1 MGFHVDVAELIKL
14 RDAYLESAEKV
25 EGELDTAKNGMNG
38 IITSNSMYGEVGK
51 AINNEINNSHNPIIV
66 GLKNS
71 YTLMGV
77 DFQKTLSD
85 FQSTVGENSESAILD
100 EEVLTQTKT
109 KMTNADT
116 KHTEY
121 ETKIG
126 KIYSD
131 INDLIS
137 LSCPSSSVS
146 SSITSAN
153 KILQDAINNVNKFDT
168 ADAPLQTD
176 NIVTALGKQIEVGN
190 QAQALSYTDPR
201 FVDFAAFSQ
210 LGDGIQ
216 QLDTKITEA
225 KEQAKKE
232 AEEAAKK
239 AKEEWEK
246 NHPVTAWLKNTSEGI
261 GNWWNGVKQGTKD
274 LDIPV
279 LREVLLFGEGV
290 LGAAGSLVSSVAIM
304 ASELNDLMS
313 SLTFVAIEGITGVDI
328 APKWMEDDVN
338 GAWETVKGASDYA
351 VRFAT
356 DEKTRAEAWEG
367 VKNGAVKMWDDFWSD
382 PWYNAGGVAFEVASW
397 FVGVG
402 EVKAGLTAAKGAET
416 FLQGIRAF
424 GSTVGKAALHN
435 ADDMARSIGRLATKG
450 DDAMRGAAR
459 GMMNLI
465 DDPAATMARWGDNVW
480 DAAGKFGDN
489 MAERFPT
496 FDKLRQRLMSSGD
509 ELATATAHYGDD
521 FAEHGARVYNV
532 GNETAEGF
540 AKTGAGRTAAS
551 EFTQETSEQLA
562 KHSDDVARGVK
573 ETAEQA
579 GKEVTQEFGKEASEQ
594 LAKHSDDVAKGAKET
609 AEQVSKKA
617 SQEFGEEA
625 SEQLAKHSDDVAK
638 GAKETA
644 EQVGKKASQEFGKEA
659 SEQLAKH
666 SDDVAKGVK
675 ETAEQVGK
683 KASQEFSE
691 EASEQLAKHS
701 DDVAKGL
708 EETAENAKKTV
719 REVEYGEQFTKG
731 VNGRK
736 ELLPN
741 VQYVTENGYRYTTDE
756 FGRISRVEVDD
767 LVLKKGKRNVHSQRV
782 AGREYRITEAELK
795 AGLDD
800 GGHLIGTQFNGSG
813 DLDNLVA
820 MNREIN
826 RSGGTWYSMEEEWA
840 SALKEVP
847 PRKVTV
853 DIQPVYSGNSLR
865 PDSFEVMYQIG
876 DDDPISRTI
885 LNQIGG

>member
-1 MGFHVDVAELIKL
+1 MGFHVDIAELIKL

-85 FQSTVGENSESAILD
+85 FQSAVSETSESAILD

-126 KIYSD
+126 KIYSE
-131 INDLIS
+131 ISDLIS

-146 SSITSAN
+146 SSITASN
-153 KILQDAINNVNKFDT
+153 KILQEAIDNVNKFDNEKAT
-168 ADAPLQTD
+168 LLTD
-176 NIVTALGKQIEVGN
+176 NIVTGLGKQIEVGN
-190 QAQALSYTDPR
+190 QAQGLSYTDPR
-201 FVDFAAFSQ
+201 FVEFTSYTQ

-232 AEEAAKK
+232 AEEAARK

-246 NHPVTAWLKNTSEGI
+246 NHPVTAWLKNTSESI
-261 GNWWNGVKQGTKD
+261 GNWWNGVKEGTEK

-279 LREVLLFGEGV
+279 VREILLFGEGFI
-290 LGAAGSLVSSVAIM
+290 GAAGSLVSSVAIM
-304 ASELNDLMS
+304 ASELNDLS
-313 SLTFVAIEGITGVDI
+313 ESLKWVAIEGITGWDV

-338 GAWETVKGASDYA
+338 GAWENVKGVGDYIG
-351 VRFAT
+351 RFAT

-367 VKNGAVKMWDDFWSD
+367 IKNGGIQMWNDFWSD
-382 PWYNAGGVAFEVASW
+382 PWYNAGGVGFEVASW

-402 EVKAGLTAAKGAET
+402 EVKAGLTAAKGAGT
-416 FLQGIRAF
+416 FFQGVRTF

-562 KHSDDVARGVK
+562 KHGD
-573 ETAEQA
+573 E
-579 GKEVTQEFGKEASEQ
+579 
-594 LAKHSDDVAKGAKET
+594 
-609 AEQVSKKA
+609 VSKYGDNVSKTL
-617 SQEFGEEA
+617 QE
-625 SEQLAKHSDDVAK
+625 S
-638 GAKETA
+638 T
-644 EQVGKKASQEFGKEA
+644 EQVGKKASQEVGQEATEQLAKHGDEVAKGLKETAEQASKKVGQEFSQEA

-666 SDDVAKGVK
+666 GD
-675 ETAEQVGK
+675 E
-683 KASQEFSE
+683 
-691 EASEQLAKHS
+691 
-701 DDVAKGL
+701 VAKGL
-708 EETAENAKKTV
+708 EETAETGKRAADNFADDIGEEIP
-719 REVEYGEQFTKG
+719 RLDEVSVEFK
-731 VNGRK
+731 
-736 ELLPN
+736 
-741 VQYVTENGYRYTTDE
+741 YTDKFDEDE
-756 FGRISRVEVDD
+756 FYRQLKGQQDGLNDLTVQEYFDNRERYLKEGRSKEGSKAQRAARKKALEDKIRDLMLSGDTPDVAEKKAKEWMKGQAALHDPDQIAGGDPTKIRGVGDRRVNHS
-767 LVLKKGKRNVHSQRV
+767 LGAQWKKRIDAMDEQIRKLA
-782 AGREYRITEAELK
+782 AGLSPEELK
-795 AGLDD
+795 TTYLN
-800 GGHLIGTQFNGSG
+800 I
-813 DLDNLVA
+813 NL
-820 MNREIN
+820 
-826 RSGGTWYSMEEEWA
+826 SY
-840 SALKEVP
+840 
-847 PRKVTV
+847 
-853 DIQPVYSGNSLR
+853 
-865 PDSFEVMYQIG
+865 
-876 DDDPISRTI
+876 
-885 LNQIGG
+885 

>member
-85 FQSTVGENSESAILD
+85 FQSAVSETSESAILD
-100 EEVLTQTKT
+100 EEVLIQTKT

-126 KIYSD
+126 KIYSE

-146 SSITSAN
+146 SSITASN
-153 KILQDAINNVNKFDT
+153 KILQEAVDNVKKFDT
-168 ADAPLQTD
+168 TEATLQTD

-201 FVDFAAFSQ
+201 FVEFTSYTQ

-232 AEEAAKK
+232 AEEAARK

-246 NHPVTAWLKNTSEGI
+246 NHPVTAWLKNTSESI
-261 GNWWNGVKQGTKD
+261 GNWWNGVKEGTKK

-279 LREVLLFGEGV
+279 VREILLFGEGFI
-290 LGAAGSLVSSVAIM
+290 GAGGSLVSSVAIM
-304 ASELNDLMS
+304 ASELGDLVDSIEM
-313 SLTFVAIEGITGVDI
+313 VAIESITGWDV

-338 GAWETVKGASDYA
+338 GAWENVKGVGDYIG
-351 VRFAT
+351 RFAT

-367 VKNGAVKMWDDFWSD
+367 IQNGAVKMWNDFWSD
-382 PWYNAGGVAFEVASW
+382 PWYNAGGVGFEVASW

-402 EVKAGLTAAKGAET
+402 EVKAGLTAAKGAGT
-416 FLQGIRAF
+416 FFQGVRTF

-435 ADDMARSIGRLATKG
+435 ADDMARGLTRLATKG
-450 DDAMRGAAR
+450 DDAVRGVAH
-459 GMMNLI
+459 GLMNLI
-465 DDPAATMARWGDNVW
+465 DDPATTMARWGDNVW

-489 MAERFPT
+489 MAERFPA
-496 FDKLRQRLMSSGD
+496 FDKMRQSLMSGSD
-509 ELATATAHYGDD
+509 ELAYATAHYGDD
-521 FAEHGARVYNV
+521 FAEHGARVYNM
-532 GNETAEGF
+532 GNEAAEGF

-562 KHSDDVARGVK
+562 KYGDEVAKYGDNVSKTLQESTEQVGKNASREIGQEATEQLAKYGDEVAK
-573 ETAEQA
+573 GLEETAEQA
-579 GKEVTQEFGKEASEQ
+579 SKKVGQEFSQETSEQ
-594 LAKHSDDVAKGAKET
+594 LAKN
-609 AEQVSKKA
+609 
-617 SQEFGEEA
+617 
-625 SEQLAKHSDDVAK
+625 
-638 GAKETA
+638 
-644 EQVGKKASQEFGKEA
+644 
-659 SEQLAKH
+659 
-666 SDDVAKGVK
+666 
-675 ETAEQVGK
+675 
-683 KASQEFSE
+683 
-691 EASEQLAKHS
+691 S

-708 EETAENAKKTV
+708 EESS
-719 REVEYGEQFTKG
+719 
-731 VNGRK
+731 
-736 ELLPN
+736 
-741 VQYVTENGYRYTTDE
+741 D
-756 FGRISRVEVDD
+756 
-767 LVLKKGKRNVHSQRV
+767 
-782 AGREYRITEAELK
+782 
-795 AGLDD
+795 
-800 GGHLIGTQFNGSG
+800 
-813 DLDNLVA
+813 
-820 MNREIN
+820 
-826 RSGGTWYSMEEEWA
+826 
-840 SALKEVP
+840 P
-847 PRKVTV
+847 PL
-853 DIQPVYSGNSLR
+853 G
-865 PDSFEVMYQIG
+865 
-876 DDDPISRTI
+876 
-885 LNQIGG
+885 